1 MKLRLERSVYSTKS
15 TIGKLYIDNVFFCH
29 TLEDVVRPDGI
40 KIYGETAIPDLIYN
54 VTLSFSNRFQKLMPL
69 VYNTENL
76 TVEDGVGVKFSGIR
90 IHSGNTDKHTLGC
103 ILVGETVSKDF
114 VGRSRIAFN
123 KLMDRLKDIDIVKLE
138 VINKI

>member
-1 MKLRLERSVYSTKS
+1 MKLKLERSVYSTKS

-40 KIYGETAIPDLIYN
+40 KIYGETAIPDLTYD
-54 VTLSFSNRFQKLMPL
+54 VTLSFSNRFKKLMPL
-69 VYNTENL
+69 VYNTERL
-76 TVEDGVGVKFSGIR
+76 TVEDGAGVKFSGIR
-90 IHSGNTDKHTLGC
+90 IHSGNNDKHTLGC
-103 ILVGETVSKDF
+103 ILVGETVAKDF

-123 KLMDRLKDIDIVKLE
+123 KLMDRLKDIDIIKLE